1 MMWLYM
7 LDFCV
12 MKNYNIII
20 NIVLVIMLVLICMYE
35 KKNGL
40 FYKKFIIIFVI
51 DVFYLLSEIINF
63 YYRWK
68 W

>member
-1 MMWLYM
+1 
-7 LDFCV
+7 

-51 DVFYLLSEIINF
+51 DVFYLLCWLFNLNSLWKIIF
-63 YYRWK
+63 YVRK
-68 W
+68 IFFE

>member
-1 MMWLYM
+1 MYKYIIWKCYCIINVMMWLYM

-40 FYKKFIIIFVI
+40 FYKN
-51 DVFYLLSEIINF
+51 L
-63 YYRWK
+63 
-68 W
+68 